1 MWSDNPSCVK
11 GFSLPQLIMVH
22 QLQQKP
28 NIKGQSL
35 LFWCNWMY
43 LYLILWP
50 HHKLDYQLLSN
61 FPNIFMVTK
70 ITFPTQLLKYLKG
83 WAQLKSLKPLNTPPN
98 IAPFVDFPVCFCIF
112 SGLEVFVIF
121 VAGDHF
127 TPLTLPL
134 SGFRT
139 VLESSCH
146 SKGRVIPG
154 RQHHHTTP
162 LLNRQQKITSAFQPQ
177 QQQPIGFGQVTVLT
191 TYILFYLADLF
202 F

>member
-61 FPNIFMVTK
+61 IPNIFMVTK
-70 ITFPTQLLKYLKG
+70 ITFTTQLLEVFKGLSTAEVTKASKY
-83 WAQLKSLKPLNTPPN
+83 SPPL
-98 IAPFVDFPVCFCIF
+98 DFPVFFCIF
-112 SGLEVFVIF
+112 SGLEVF

-127 TPLTLPL
+127 TPLTL
-134 SGFRT
+134 SGFPRT

-177 QQQPIGFGQVTVLT
+177 QQQPIGFGQVTMLT
-191 TYILFYLADLF
+191 AYTLFFLSRSILFF
-202 F
+202 